1 MSRVE
6 SREEVFKLIFEYCM
20 NKEVNELTLEQI
32 MENSSVE
39 EEYVKKVYYGI
50 VEHFEELQNEIL
62 GASKGFALDRI
73 YKVDLALLMLSLY
86 EIKYMPEIPN
96 AVSINE
102 VLNLAKK
109 YSTENSS
116 KYINGVLANF
126 VGKDNE

>member
-32 MENSSVE
+32 IENSAIE